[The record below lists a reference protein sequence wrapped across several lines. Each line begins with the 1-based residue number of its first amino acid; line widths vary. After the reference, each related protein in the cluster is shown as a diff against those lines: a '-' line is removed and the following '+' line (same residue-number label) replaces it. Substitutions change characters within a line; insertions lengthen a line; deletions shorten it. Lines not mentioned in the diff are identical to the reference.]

1 MRQTPWKFQTQ
12 DLHLKQTLLLC
23 LDTFKKR
30 RVGKL
35 ELVIFGSFKSVVGL
49 GLRDLL
55 DELLTVTT
63 ISAKLEAVQVKD
75 VRDSVVKEA
84 GVVRNDDWNK

>member
-1 MRQTPWKFQTQ
+1 MRQISWTFLTH

-30 RVGKL
+30 GVGKL
-35 ELVIFGSFKSVVGL
+35 EFVIFGSFESVVGL

-55 DELLTVTT
+55 NELFEVTT
-63 ISAKLEAVQVKD
+63 GVNC
-75 VRDSVVKEA
+75 SV
-84 GVVRNDDWNK
+84 